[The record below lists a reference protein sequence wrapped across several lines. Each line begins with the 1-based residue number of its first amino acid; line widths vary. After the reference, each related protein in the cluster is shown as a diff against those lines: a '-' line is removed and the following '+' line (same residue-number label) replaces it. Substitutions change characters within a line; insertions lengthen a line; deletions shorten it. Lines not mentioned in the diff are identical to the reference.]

1 MMGGVRMDGLA
12 VAERVKAEAA
22 EAARQLRERGV
33 VPCLATVRVGDDPAS
48 AIYVRNKHRACAAV
62 GIRAQDHTLDA
73 GTTQQ
78 DLNSLV
84 DRLNADDGV
93 HGILVQLPLPG
104 HLNEFEM
111 VARISSAKDVDGL
124 TPESAGLLAAGRAR
138 LVACTPS
145 GIMRM
150 LDHYGIELEGRHAV
164 IINRSGLVGKPLYHL
179 MLQRNATVTTCHS
192 RTADLA
198 GVCRTA
204 DIVVTGVGNGK
215 FVLTPDMVG
224 AGAVVVDVAINR
236 VDGKLRGDADYAG
249 VLERASY
256 VTPVPG
262 GVGPMTVAM
271 LLRNT
276 LAAAGYEA

>member
-1 MMGGVRMDGLA
+1 MDGLA

-62 GIRAQDHTLDA
+62 GIRTQDHTLDA

-78 DLNSLV
+78 DLNLLV

-192 RTADLA
+192 RTVDLA

>member
-1 MMGGVRMDGLA
+1 MDGLA

-62 GIRAQDHTLDA
+62 GIRTQDHTLDA